1 MDGVVI
7 QKVEQ
12 AGRISYVLSDENPQ
26 RTSYFGLNTITRS
39 IVCLL
44 DGAHKTEEIGRIINE
59 THGVECTRYQVDAV
73 LRMLQENNLL
83 EGSSC
88 ATLQPAPMNAQR
100 RVVRAL
106 ARLIEVWFLF
116 KADRLLAALDP
127 LIALMARP
135 AALSAW
141 IVSGVLGF
149 ASVIAFMRQDL
160 IAMAVDLRHASRP
173 ELVAILAGTYSAR
186 FLIGICHEI
195 AHGATCRHFGGRNIR
210 MGAGFYYFAPVFVCD
225 TSSAWLIER
234 KRNRILVSLAG
245 PLCQMGFGACGAW
258 LFLLPLPYS
267 ARVMAIIL
275 MAVGYGENL
284 LMDFNP
290 LLRYDGYYILA
301 DLLEMPNLRA
311 RSFGH
316 LRRLFFGGWQA
327 VTSTWER
334 NVYLV
339 YGTLALCYTTFMLF
353 GVFILMVSL
362 ARRGAMFHSLVVSL
376 GLLLAFLSMI
386 MPRGSRHAQG

>member
-1 MDGVVI
+1 MNGVVI
-7 QKVEQ
+7 RKVEQ
-12 AGRISYVLSDENPQ
+12 AGRISYVLSDEDPQ
-26 RTSYFGLNTITRS
+26 RTSYFGLNTITHS

-44 DGAHKTEEIGRIINE
+44 DGAHKTEEIGRIIKE
-59 THGVECTRYQVDAV
+59 THGIECTQEQVDAV
-73 LRMLQENNLL
+73 LRTLQENNLL

-88 ATLQPAPMNAQR
+88 ARPRPAQMGAQR
-100 RVVRAL
+100 KVARAL
-106 ARLIEVWFLF
+106 ARLIQVWFLF
-116 KADRLLAALDP
+116 RADRLLAALEP

-135 AALSAW
+135 VALFVW

-149 ASVIAFMRQDL
+149 ASIIVFMRQDV

-173 ELVAILAGTYSAR
+173 ELLAILAGTYAAR

-195 AHGATCRHFGGRNIR
+195 AHGATCRYFGGRNIR

-225 TSSAWLIER
+225 TSSAWLIEK

-245 PLCQMGFGACGAW
+245 PLCQMGFGACGAG

-267 ARVMAIIL
+267 VRVMAIIL

-311 RSFGH
+311 RSFAH
-316 LRRLFFGGWQA
+316 LWRLFFGGWQA

-339 YGTLALCYTTFMLF
+339 YGTLALCYTIFVLF
-353 GVFILMVSL
+353 GVSIMMVSL
-362 ARRGAMFHSLVVSL
+362 ARRGAMFLLLLVSL
-376 GLLLAFLSMI
+376 GLVILSMI
-386 MPRGSRHAQG
+386 MHQGTRHAQG